1 MHWRGLFLQVTKWPW
16 EGPVLPYKRTTMVCI
31 RTSVSLI
38 SYASNIYKIF
48 VFRDEH
54 VASAVII
61 GPRLVVSGGEPL

>member
-1 MHWRGLFLQVTKWPW
+1 
-16 EGPVLPYKRTTMVCI
+16 LPYKRTTMVCI